1 MSQYYLDL
9 DLSKYDSSRY
19 MNVEEIVDSTNFQK
33 PTPGNGD
40 ITDEKD
46 ALKDANAAIEEV
58 ITRL

>member
-1 MSQYYLDL
+1 LSQHYLDL

-33 PTPGNGD
+33 PTPENGD
-40 ITDEKD
+40 IADEKD